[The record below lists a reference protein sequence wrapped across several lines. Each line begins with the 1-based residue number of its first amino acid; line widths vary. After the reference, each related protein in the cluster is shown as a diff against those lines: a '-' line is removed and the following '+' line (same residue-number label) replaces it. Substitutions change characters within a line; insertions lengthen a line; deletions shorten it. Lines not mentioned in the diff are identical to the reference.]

1 MTSSTSSW
9 IPHVQNQSAFMEV
22 SQQCVVMNQN
32 KASQA
37 VLFYM
42 THMLQALYIL
52 RLFEANENGQMAF
65 FVSQRDQCVVLSFC
79 FYHFFINVWFMFLR
93 LKSLHPGGR
102 TCRCM
107 RSASA
112 TRSGTTDSG
121 TERLKCGK
129 MMRNSREM
137 DTAAVTLSAPWYVA
151 DGRGTK
157 TLSAQSVM

>member
-32 KASQA
+32 TASQA

-79 FYHFFINVWFMFLR
+79 FYHFVFINVWFIFLR

-112 TRSGTTDSG
+112 TRWGTTGLWDWA
-121 TERLKCGK
+121 LKVWQNDEK
-129 MMRNSREM
+129 QQRNGYSSS
-137 DTAAVTLSAPWYVA
+137 DTFSTMVRCRW
-151 DGRGTK
+151 
-157 TLSAQSVM
+157 